1 MKQPKPVFHCFLL
14 TLFITIQHV
23 NAQEKGKIIS
33 AGAVISR
40 ITEKPFNFSNGLRP
54 GIKPMFEYQIEKNI
68 FGGYYYTYGIGFKG
82 LGESRYK
89 VFENFKQ
96 HDVQV
101 TNLGETLSDG
111 WRIDTVITNVG
122 DLTNKHRIK
131 INYIYFPAGIAYY
144 AGAKFSF
151 GVDYCLAYVW
161 GGKYSLDVLFSDY
174 ANNYNTNYSANVN
187 MPGEKRTNNKYIYRW
202 DHWIRFSARY
212 KYKDYLFR
220 FGFENGLRNLF
231 AGKDIPGISNGKTI
245 YLRSRDFF
253 WRNTSFFLG
262 VGVKLPN
269 W

>member
-1 MKQPKPVFHCFLL
+1 MKQLKPFVHCFLISF
-14 TLFITIQHV
+14 FIAFQHT
-23 NAQEKGKIIS
+23 NAQKKDRIIS

-40 ITEKPFNFSNGLRP
+40 ITEKPFSFSNGLRP

-82 LGESRYK
+82 LGERRYK

-96 HDVQV
+96 YDFQV

-111 WRIDTVITNVG
+111 WRIDTVIGYVG

-131 INYIYFPAGIAYY
+131 INYVYFPAGVTYY
-144 AGAKFSF
+144 TGGKLSF
-151 GVDYCLAYVW
+151 EVDYCLAYVW
-161 GGKYSLDVLFSDY
+161 GGKYRVGVLFSDY
-174 ANNYNTNYSANVN
+174 DNNYNTSYSANVN
-187 MPGEKRTNNKYIYRW
+187 LPGDKRTNNKYIYRW

-212 KYKDYLFR
+212 KYKDYMFR
-220 FGFENGLRNLF
+220 LGFESGIRNLF
-231 AGKDIPGISNGKTI
+231 AGKDIPGTYDGKTV

-253 WRNTSFFLG
+253 WQNASIFLG
-262 VGVKLPN
+262 VGVKLPK